1 MKVTSQFGKDLD
13 RRLKMTNRKGKIAIA
28 VICGVLGLI
37 LAVQIKSVREVS
49 EGGFLSTQKAQT
61 LASEL
66 RELRLEKQE
75 LNEEL
80 VELENRLREYEL
92 SEADENLMIKNLRND
107 LERYQLL
114 AGNLPGVGPGVVVTL
129 DEPQNEFEQ
138 SENGSFIVY
147 NYEILLELINTL
159 NAAGA
164 EAISINEQRYIS
176 TTEIHYSSNS
186 LFINDTATMPPYEIK
201 AVGNPETLEAAL
213 NMRYGIVWQMRQY
226 YGLQVDVRKEDII
239 QIPRY
244 QRIFEFEYAVPL
256 EPVQ

>member
-1 MKVTSQFGKDLD
+1 
-13 RRLKMTNRKGKIAIA
+13 MTNRKGKIAIA
-28 VICGVLGLI
+28 VICAVLGLI
-37 LAVQIKSVREVS
+37 LSLQIKSVREVS

-61 LASEL
+61 LAAEL
-66 RELRLEKQE
+66 KQLRLEKEQLYE
-75 LNEEL
+75 VLS
-80 VELENRLREYEL
+80 ELETRLRDYEL

-114 AGNLPGVGPGVVVTL
+114 AGYLPGEGPGIVVTL
-129 DEPQNEFEQ
+129 NDPQKEIEQ
-138 SENGSFIVY
+138 THAASFIVY

-164 EAISINEQRYIS
+164 EAISINEQRYIA

-186 LFINDTATMPPYEIK
+186 LFINDTATKPPYEIK

-226 YGLQVDVRKEDII
+226 YDLQVEVKKEDSII
-239 QIPRY
+239 IPRY
-244 QRIFEFEYAVPL
+244 QRVFRFEYAMPL
-256 EPVQ
+256 EPL

>member
-1 MKVTSQFGKDLD
+1 
-13 RRLKMTNRKGKIAIA
+13 MTNRKGKIAIA
-28 VICGVLGLI
+28 IICGVLGLI

-61 LASEL
+61 LAAEMRQL
-66 RELRLEKQE
+66 RVEKE
-75 LNEEL
+75 MLAEEL
-80 VELENRLREYEL
+80 AELESRLREYEL

-114 AGNLPGVGPGVVVTL
+114 AGYLPGVGPGVVVTL
-129 DEPQNEFEQ
+129 DEPKKEIEQ
-138 SENGSFIVY
+138 VTDGSFIVY
-147 NYEILLELINTL
+147 NYELLLELINTL

-186 LFINDTATMPPYEIK
+186 LFINDTATLPPYEIK

-226 YGLQVDVRKEDII
+226 YGLQVEVRKEDTI

-244 QRIFEFEYAVPL
+244 QRVFEFEYAVPL
-256 EPVQ
+256 EPVQQ

>member
-1 MKVTSQFGKDLD
+1 
-13 RRLKMTNRKGKIAIA
+13 MTNRKGKIAIA
-28 VICGVLGLI
+28 IICGVLGLI

-49 EGGFLSTQKAQT
+49 EGGFLSTHKAQT
-61 LASEL
+61 LAAEMRQL
-66 RELRLEKQE
+66 RVEKE
-75 LNEEL
+75 MLAEEL
-80 VELENRLREYEL
+80 AELENRLREYEL

-114 AGNLPGVGPGVVVTL
+114 AGYLPGVGPGVVVNL
-129 DEPQNEFEQ
+129 DEPKNELDQ
-138 SENGSFIVY
+138 VTDGSFIVY
-147 NYEILLELINTL
+147 NYELLLELINTL

-186 LFINDTATMPPYEIK
+186 LFINDTATSPPYEIK

-213 NMRYGIVWQMRQY
+213 NMRYGIVWQMKQF
-226 YGLQVDVRKEDII
+226 YGLQVDVRKEDTI

-244 QRIFEFEYAVPL
+244 QRVFEFEYAVPL
-256 EPVQ
+256 EPVQQ